1 MTEKVLDGPG
11 MSLFGENTVVS
22 GQSLHQRQL
31 DNFLNVN
38 SNNKFEKIHEGLL
51 PGPLHGTWHA
61 MKQTSTLSAKSH
73 TEVKERSLPPSVGG
87 VYCLNTSQ
95 ELSFTRSSAQQM
107 LEVHMKVSYEDA
119 VRRSLPGA

>member
-1 MTEKVLDGPG
+1 M
-11 MSLFGENTVVS
+11 VS
-22 GQSLHQRQL
+22 GQNLHQRQL

-38 SNNKFEKIHEGLL
+38 SNKFEKIHEGLL
-51 PGPLHGTWHA
+51 PGPLHGTWHSIQ
-61 MKQTSTLSAKSH
+61 QTLILSAKSH
-73 TEVKERSLPPSVGG
+73 TEVKERSLPPPVGG

-119 VRRSLPGA
+119 IRRSLPGP